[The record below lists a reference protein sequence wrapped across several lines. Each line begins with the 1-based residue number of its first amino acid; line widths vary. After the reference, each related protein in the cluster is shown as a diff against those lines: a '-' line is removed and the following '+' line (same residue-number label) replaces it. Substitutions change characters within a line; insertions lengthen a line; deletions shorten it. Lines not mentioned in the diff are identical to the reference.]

1 MLWLRHRLATTAP
14 IILLAWEL
22 PYASG
27 VAPGKTK
34 KTKKTHTQK
43 KKKKKK
49 TKTKKEKMSL
59 SFLFNPCPCVI
70 KTKQSILKDCFRV
83 DCLKMIELHAIEILA
98 NNATL

>member
-1 MLWLRHRLATTAP
+1 MPQVWPQERQKRQKRHTH
-14 IILLAWEL
+14 
-22 PYASG
+22 
-27 VAPGKTK
+27 TK
-34 KTKKTHTQK
+34 KKP
-43 KKKKKK
+43 
-49 TKTKKEKMSL
+49 KKERMSL

>member
-1 MLWLRHRLATTAP
+1 MPQVWPQERQKRQKRH
-14 IILLAWEL
+14 
-22 PYASG
+22 
-27 VAPGKTK
+27 
-34 KTKKTHTQK
+34 THKK

-49 TKTKKEKMSL
+49 TKKERMSL